1 MKKKKHGTKIEKGET
16 PMRELLPPAAM
27 SDAIRDQSRTLHQ
40 GADSAIKLA
49 SRCGLWYVAY
59 ADLWSEVQD
68 VRRENERLRRDLA
81 EMAACMSELQEVDSG
96 L

>member
-1 MKKKKHGTKIEKGET
+1 MILKSNRTEKGGT
-16 PMRELLPPAAM
+16 PMRELLPPSLM
-27 SDAIRDQSRTLHQ
+27 SDAIRDQYRTLHPS

-59 ADLWSEVQD
+59 ADLWAEVQD

-81 EMAACMSELQEVDSG
+81 EMSACMSELQEVEE
-96 L
+96 